1 MNYKLISA
9 KHVISKIFRDLR
21 INDESWVLD
30 AMEWIGEALEYIG
43 TVSTTE
49 RKAATVTISSHKA
62 ALPADLLNIIQV
74 EYNGSALMHG
84 TDTAG
89 YDLPNAERSTTMTPN
104 GTTNETFSSA
114 WPTDVNN
121 TSNNSSGLTLR
132 STANSP
138 YGGDYYLINNGNIQ
152 TNFEKGTLKIHYSAY
167 PTDDD
172 GYPMVPDNI
181 YVKQALEWYVLRQ
194 MLMGGYN
201 HPLFD
206 WGVAD
211 QKWGQYCVSA
221 QNDLAFPSI
230 DKTEAFKNMWCRLIP
245 NINAHRDFFMGNQT
259 TEQILK

>member
-89 YDLPNAERSTTMTPN
+89 YDLPNA
-104 GTTNETFSSA
+104 A
-114 WPTDVNN
+114 
-121 TSNNSSGLTLR
+121 
-132 STANSP
+132 
-138 YGGDYYLINNGNIQ
+138 
-152 TNFEKGTLKIHYSAY
+152 K
-167 PTDDD
+167 
-172 GYPMVPDNI
+172 
-181 YVKQALEWYVLRQ
+181 
-194 MLMGGYN
+194 
-201 HPLFD
+201 
-206 WGVAD
+206 D
-211 QKWGQYCVSA
+211 Q
-221 QNDLAFPSI
+221 L
-230 DKTEAFKNMWCRLIP
+230 L
-245 NINAHRDFFMGNQT
+245 
-259 TEQILK
+259 